1 MQYLGWRKILPV
13 TCCVLLRVWRKCAG
27 GRWHVPYNLQVHIWG
42 FPSGGGLIFAQGVY
56 RSCPSCGAVNSHPG
70 DCLPAGGLVDLHA
83 FYPVA
88 RLAVALRV
96 ALADGVHHVQP
107 LADLA
112 EDGVPVVQPRRRH
125 VGYEELRAA
134 GVRAGVRHR
143 EDAGFVV
150 PETGVE
156 LVRDTVPRTAGPR
169 ARRVAP
175 LRHEA
180 LYDAVEGGP
189 VEVAVPRQRHEVIDG
204 LRRFFGE
211 EPDPDRTLLGGEVG
225 VVLDRGIECHLRW
238 VVVRLVR
245 HSCLLG
251 SPSRTSMLTHP
262 PAGER
267 PGSAEAAVCASSGIY
282 PKARRPAEDDCT
294 AASPG
299 CGRVCERD
307 RYPLSRLLTFALPAS
322 GALPPPMF
330 SVTRVSPVTSGL
342 RTLNLDHIVTW
353 HRGHR
358 GSSVTTVKF
367 KVVDGAH
374 VSPSCEPVPGAVSEG
389 GLRAAYF
396 GAGAFGSHRPQV

>member
-96 ALADGVHHVQP
+96 ALADGVHHVHP
-107 LADLA
+107 LDDLA

-211 EPDPDRTLLGGEVG
+211 EPDPDSTLLGDEVG
-225 VVLDRGIECHLRW
+225 VVLARGIECHLRW

-262 PAGER
+262 PAGRTWLGRGRSLRELRDLSESQASCRGR
-267 PGSAEAAVCASSGIY
+267 PY
-282 PKARRPAEDDCT
+282 RRL
-294 AASPG
+294 PG
-299 CGRVCERD
+299 RGRVCGKGRCS
-307 RYPLSRLLTFALPAS
+307 LSLLLGHFLRRCSAS
-322 GALPPPMF
+322 RGCCL
-330 SVTRVSPVTSGL
+330 L
-342 RTLNLDHIVTW
+342 R
-353 HRGHR
+353 
-358 GSSVTTVKF
+358 
-367 KVVDGAH
+367 
-374 VSPSCEPVPGAVSEG
+374 PCCEPSISITSLPGIEDIEAQ
-389 GLRAAYF
+389 A
-396 GAGAFGSHRPQV
+396 